1 MNNLDL
7 NTNKQNF
14 IFDIN
19 ENDFVEKVIEESNN
33 KIIIVDLWAPW
44 CGPCKQLTPLLE
56 ETINKCNGKVILAKI
71 NIDENKQLATQ
82 LRVQSIPTVIA
93 FKNKQIVDGF
103 QGVIPKTKII
113 EFIEKILGDKIIKDN
128 TEFYIKINDLISDNH
143 FDEANN
149 LLEEY
154 LVQNTE
160 DIEAIS
166 LYIKCLIELKKFTE
180 AKDFIS
186 GLTEDNLKNHKIQS
200 LVKNIDI
207 NEKNLE
213 GPTLESL
220 KRTYK
225 QNPKKISNLILLSE
239 KYFVEKL
246 TTEAFELLL
255 NNFLIFK
262 EKDRQKIKKK
272 LLLYFDA
279 LGHDNN
285 QTKIYR
291 KKLSSILFS

>member
-1 MNNLDL
+1 MR
-7 NTNKQNF
+7 K
-14 IFDIN
+14 
-19 ENDFVEKVIEESNN
+19 
-33 KIIIVDLWAPW
+33 IIVDSYKTECRS
-44 CGPCKQLTPLLE
+44 CGNERLDDVVSLGLSPL
-56 ETINKCNGKVILAKI
+56 
-71 NIDENKQLATQ
+71 
-82 LRVQSIPTVIA
+82 
-93 FKNKQIVDGF
+93 
-103 QGVIPKTKII
+103 
-113 EFIEKILGDKIIKDN
+113 
-128 TEFYIKINDLISDNH
+128 
-143 FDEANN
+143 ANN

-154 LVQNTE
+154 LAQNTE

-200 LVKNIDI
+200 LVKNLDI

-225 QNPKKISNLILLSE
+225 QNPKNISNLILLSE

-255 NNFLIFK
+255 NNFLTFK

-279 LGHDNN
+279 LGNDNN